1 MDHAKLRYLE
11 SKQSADRRSRSERVE
26 RELLSALPS
35 APRVVEAGAGT
46 GGTVPWLLDHGVTTG
61 SYLGVERSER
71 LVAHARD
78 VVPKRLRRRGYA
90 VARDGTGTRVQA
102 GTDTGAEPETAS
114 LDVAFRCGDALEIDP
129 TAAADLLVAQQF
141 MDLVPTDR
149 ALDVFTDAV
158 RPGGLLYFPL
168 TFDGETIFQ
177 PDHPADDAVMSA
189 YHDAIDAAEDRDSR
203 AGRHLLSRLGA
214 RPGELVAVAAADAIV
229 RPIDGGY
236 PHDEAHFLDR
246 ILGFV
251 ADTVPATAVP
261 AVEGWL
267 DARRE
272 QLSAGELCYVGHRY
286 DLLYRVA
293 ATETGA
299 ERGDAGADAGDRPD

>member
-11 SKQSADRRSRSERVE
+11 SKQSADRRSRSEQVE
-26 RELLSALPS
+26 RELLSALPA
-35 APRVVEAGAGT
+35 APRVVEAGSGT
-46 GGTVPWLLDHGVTTG
+46 GETVPWLLDRGVTTG
-61 SYLGVERSER
+61 SYLGIERSEQ
-71 LVAHARD
+71 LVAHSRA
-78 VVPKRLRRRGYA
+78 VLPKRLRRRGYA
-90 VARDGTGTRVQA
+90 VTRDGVETRVQA
-102 GTDTGAEPETAS
+102 GTEPEAAS
-114 LDVAFRCGDALEIDP
+114 LDVAFRCGDALEIEP
-129 TAAADLLVAQQF
+129 TAAADLLIAQQF
-141 MDLVPTDR
+141 MDLVPTGR

-177 PDHPADDAVMSA
+177 PDHPADDAVVSA
-189 YHDAIDAAEDRDSR
+189 YHDAIDAVEARDSR
-203 AGRHLLSRLGA
+203 TGRHLLSRLGA
-214 RPGELVAVAAADAIV
+214 RPGDLLAVAAADAIV
-229 RPIDGGY
+229 RPVGGQY

-251 ADTVPATAVP
+251 ADSVPTTAVP
-261 AVEGWL
+261 AVEEWL
-267 DARRE
+267 EARRE

-299 ERGDAGADAGDRPD
+299 ELGRR